1 MLILSFFAV
10 LGDLTLFMLGLK
22 LISDNVSKI
31 VGERLSNI
39 IYKSTLNPLSAIGLG
54 SLVTAVFQS
63 AVATN
68 MVLISLVETGIVSF
82 MGACAV
88 VIGTN
93 VGTTITAQLV
103 SLSFGQ
109 FDITA
114 LGALFLFLGFL
125 LSLSKRQRLS
135 HFGSVVM
142 GFGLVF
148 VGIKF
153 LTSEIETLYVYPWF
167 RNIFLIKSP
176 AILLLNGF
184 FITAICQSSS
194 VVSTMLVILSH
205 AGLITLDSAIYLLL
219 GANVGTCIAVMVF
232 CRNKSVVSRQVA
244 VFNLLFNIVGAILFI
259 IVMMFFKGQIL
270 SLFAGVSSTGRAVAN
285 FHTFF
290 NIISGL
296 VIIPILSPLAR
307 LSQFLVNGKLG
318 KPQKH
323 KVKCT

>member
-1 MLILSFFAV
+1 MLILSIFAI
-10 LGDLTLFMLGLK
+10 LGDLALFMLGLK
-22 LISDNVSKI
+22 LISDNASKI
-31 VGERLSNI
+31 FGEKLSSI
-39 IYKSTLNPLSAIGLG
+39 IYKSTSNPLSAIGLG
-54 SLVTAVFQS
+54 SLFTAVFQS
-63 AVATN
+63 SVATN
-68 MVLISLVETGIVSF
+68 MVLISLVESGTVAF

-114 LGALFLFLGFL
+114 FGTVFLFIGFL
-125 LSLSKRQRLS
+125 FSLSKREKLS
-135 HFGSVVM
+135 NFGNVAM

-148 VGIKF
+148 VGIKL
-153 LTSEIETLYVYPWF
+153 LTSEIESFYVYPWF

-194 VVSTMLVILSH
+194 VVSTMLVILSG

-219 GANVGTCIAVMVF
+219 GANVGTCIAVIIF
-232 CRNKSVVSRQVA
+232 CKNKSIVSRQVA
-244 VFNLLFNIVGAILFI
+244 VFNILFNIVGVVVFVI
-259 IVMMFFKGQIL
+259 IMAFWGNQVV
-270 SLFAGVSSTGRAVAN
+270 SLFSNVSSTGRAVAN

-296 VIIPILSPLAR
+296 LITPVLSPLAV
-307 LSQFLVNGKLG
+307 LSQKIVDPKFSFAK
-318 KPQKH
+318 KH
-323 KVKCT
+323 S

>member
-1 MLILSFFAV
+1 MLILSFLSI

-22 LISDNVSKI
+22 LISDNAAKI

-39 IYKSTLNPLSAIGLG
+39 IYKSTSNPLSAIGLG

-63 AVATN
+63 SVATN
-68 MVLISLVETGIVSF
+68 MVLISLVESGTVAFI
-82 MGACAV
+82 GACAV

-114 LGALFLFLGFL
+114 FGSIFLFLGFL
-125 LSLSKRQRLS
+125 LSLSRRERLS
-135 HFGSVVM
+135 NFGSVAM

-148 VGIKF
+148 VGIKL
-153 LTSEIETLYVYPWF
+153 LTNEVETFYVYPWF
-167 RNIFLIKSP
+167 RNIFLIENP

-194 VVSTMLVILSH
+194 VISTMLVILSQ
-205 AGLITLDSAIYLLL
+205 AGLITLNSAIYLLL
-219 GANVGTCIAVMVF
+219 GANIGTCIAVIVF
-232 CRNKSVVSRQVA
+232 CKNKSLVSRQVA
-244 VFNLLFNIVGAILFI
+244 VFNLLFNIVGVLGFILI
-259 IVMMFFKGQIL
+259 MIFFDNQVIA
-270 SLFAGVSSTGRAVAN
+270 LFSNVSSGRAVAN

-290 NIISGL
+290 NIISGIF
-296 VIIPILSPLAR
+296 VIPILSPLAR
-307 LSQFLVNGKLG
+307 LCEWLVSPKGRANFYKFRI
-318 KPQKH
+318 KN
-323 KVKCT
+323 

>member
-1 MLILSFFAV
+1 MLILSFFSI
-10 LGDLTLFMLGLK
+10 LGDLALFMLGLK
-22 LISDNVSKI
+22 LISDNASKI
-31 VGERLSNI
+31 FGEKLSSI
-39 IYKSTLNPLSAIGLG
+39 IHKSTSNPLSAIGLG
-54 SLVTAVFQS
+54 SLVTAFFQS
-63 AVATN
+63 SVATN
-68 MVLISLVETGIVSF
+68 MVLISLVESGTVAF

-114 LGALFLFLGFL
+114 FGTVFLFIGFL
-125 LSLSKRQRLS
+125 LSLSKREKIS
-135 HFGSVVM
+135 NFGNVGM

-148 VGIKF
+148 VGIKL
-153 LTSEIETLYVYPWF
+153 LTSEIESFYVYPWF

-194 VVSTMLVILSH
+194 VVSTMLVILSG

-219 GANVGTCIAVMVF
+219 GANVGTCIAVIIF
-232 CRNKSVVSRQVA
+232 CKNKSIVSRQVA
-244 VFNLLFNIVGAILFI
+244 VFNLLFNIVGVIVFVI
-259 IVMMFFKGQIL
+259 IMAFWSNQVI
-270 SLFAGVSSTGRAVAN
+270 SLFSNVSSCGRAVAN

-290 NIISGL
+290 NIVSGL
-296 VIIPILSPLAR
+296 LITPIISPLAN
-307 LSQFLVNGKLG
+307 LSQKIVGSEFRFVK
-318 KPQKH
+318 KH
-323 KVKCT
+323 S